1 MKMNE
6 NVLGFIKW
14 AAGIV
19 ITLAIISIAFIVFNT
34 AKEGTMKGKNKIEA
48 MNAQILDSDMTIYD
62 DAEVSGSE
70 VVNVIKKFNKDYLGI
85 KVTTGKNAGGT
96 WYGYDATISTSDVG
110 TIGSKTTSSITT
122 AIDETS
128 NLYINPNG
136 RFMGKVYR
144 DTNGAVVALVFSQN

>member
-1 MKMNE
+1 MNE

-19 ITLAIISIAFIVFNT
+19 ITLAIISIAFIVFNM
-34 AKEGTMKGKNKIEA
+34 AKDGTMEGAHKIQE
-48 MNAQILDSDMTIYD
+48 MNSDIADSDVTIYD
-62 DAEVSGSE
+62 ETEISGSE
-70 VVNVIKKFNKDYLGI
+70 VVNVIRKFGDDFLGI
-85 KVTTGKNAGGT
+85 QVMTGKNAAGT
-96 WYGYDATISTSDVG
+96 WYGYTVALTADKG
-110 TIGSKTTSSITT
+110 TIGAAASSSISN

-144 DTNGAVVALVFSQN
+144 DSNGAVVAITFDQN